1 MCQQEPAALRAF
13 LFLKVRYMKLLRYCF
28 ANLMLLASLYLFL
41 SGQSLAVAENA
52 KFTQVVVPNITS
64 SDINHEDYYFS
75 QLLRLAL
82 TKTQA
87 THGRF
92 EIQSSAFYTADARL
106 RVAMKKGEVDVI
118 WSTTSPEFEREMLP
132 VKISLLKEL
141 NNYRVLIIRAGDQEI
156 FSAVQTL
163 DDLRKLRGGMN
174 PQWADSVIM
183 KKNNLPQVYAVGY
196 GKLFK
201 MLAAKRFDYFSRGL
215 YQVQSEVKFYPHLP
229 LVIEQ
234 ELLLHYDNQFYFFLN
249 KSNTA
254 LAERIQTGLELAIK
268 DGSFDEL
275 FNSVPRY
282 RWAMDELT
290 SDRRRVLDLKGF

>member
-1 MCQQEPAALRAF
+1 
-13 LFLKVRYMKLLRYCF
+13 MKLLRYCF